1 MRTMGRAPP
10 SSSHQSAN
18 KCISATESP
27 PPETATAARP
37 FGVKPSRLRARKNL
51 ALRSR
56 FESAAFVVGALGPR
70 ARRDGRRSVGI
81 FCGERDKGGT
91 AFFHLAEFEQR
102 KAELQHAFG
111 GTLSLGIFFQQ
122 LGEIACRL
130 GVVLL
135 RRIGDVARPI

>member
-1 MRTMGRAPP
+1 MRTMGRATC

-18 KCISATESP
+18 KCMSATESP

-37 FGVKPSRLRARKNL
+37 FGAKPSRLRARKNR
-51 ALRSR
+51 AVR
-56 FESAAFVVGALGPR
+56 FELAAFVVGALGPR

-91 AFFHLAEFEQR
+91 AFFHLTEFEQR

-122 LGEIACRL
+122 LGKIACRL

-135 RRIGDVARPI
+135 RRI